1 MAEQE
6 PHSLAS
12 AFPNPPPFWKD
23 FTPDK
28 ITRMEELSK
37 NYMDTLL
44 PGDISDPSAVI
55 RVPDVPEDLIHL
67 QPPAEPEDG
76 QWRVYGDLYK
86 LNDELPTLEDQG
98 ILNLPPTHP
107 SRANNTATTTASA
120 ADPSSTA
127 AITPSE
133 IPYSDRA
140 LELKRLVKSLLLNFL
155 ELTGVL
161 ASTPSHA
168 EAKIDDIRTLL
179 INIHHALNEY
189 RPHQARESAAE
200 MMQEHL
206 DRTRRETV
214 AIRSQVDKA
223 RRVLEGLGSLS
234 VPAALPVAPSTN
246 EGGEGDWKTAQGDRD
261 AELWKTMDVIF
272 T

>member
-1 MAEQE
+1 
-6 PHSLAS
+6 
-12 AFPNPPPFWKD
+12 
-23 FTPDK
+23 
-28 ITRMEELSK
+28 MEE
-37 NYMDTLL
+37 
-44 PGDISDPSAVI
+44 
-55 RVPDVPEDLIHL
+55 
-67 QPPAEPEDG
+67 
-76 QWRVYGDLYK
+76 
-86 LNDELPTLEDQG
+86 QG

-107 SRANNTATTTASA
+107 SRANNAASTAASDTASA
-120 ADPSSTA
+120 APSNSK
-127 AITPSE
+127 E

-155 ELTGVL
+155 ELTGVM
-161 ASTPSHA
+161 ASSPAHA

-179 INIHHALNEY
+179 INVHHALNEY

-223 RRVLEGLGSLS
+223 RRVLEGLGSLT
-234 VPAALPVAPSTN
+234 VPAPLPAPLAGD
-246 EGGEGDWKTAQGDRD
+246 ELREGGDGGEGEVGWKAVQEDRD
-261 AELWKTMDVIF
+261 RELWKTMDAVF

>member
-12 AFPNPPPFWKD
+12 AWPLPPPFWKD

-28 ITRMEELSK
+28 TSQMEELRKTYIES
-37 NYMDTLL
+37 LL
-44 PGDISDPSAVI
+44 PGDLIDPAI
-55 RVPDVPEDLIHL
+55 TTRIPDVPEHLTQL

-76 QWRVYGDLYK
+76 RWRVFGAVYELDHK
-86 LNDELPTLEDQG
+86 LPTMEEQD
-98 ILNLPPTHP
+98 ILNLPATHP
-107 SRANNTATTTASA
+107 SRANAPPPPPSDTDA
-120 ADPSSTA
+120 AKE
-127 AITPSE
+127 TP
-133 IPYSDRA
+133 YTDRA

-155 ELTGVL
+155 ELTSVL
-161 ASTPSHA
+161 ASDPSHA
-168 EAKIDDIRTLL
+168 ETKIDDIRTLL

-200 MMQEHL
+200 LMQEHL
-206 DRTRRETV
+206 DRTQRETV

-223 RRVLEGLGSLS
+223 KWVLEGLGSLT
-234 VPAALPVAPSTN
+234 VPPKQP
-246 EGGEGDWKTAQGDRD
+246 EGGGGVKEDNENWEEVRKDREM
-261 AELWKTMDVIF
+261 ELWKTIDAAF

>member
-1 MAEQE
+1 M
-6 PHSLAS
+6 
-12 AFPNPPPFWKD
+12 
-23 FTPDK
+23 
-28 ITRMEELSK
+28 
-37 NYMDTLL
+37 
-44 PGDISDPSAVI
+44 
-55 RVPDVPEDLIHL
+55 
-67 QPPAEPEDG
+67 
-76 QWRVYGDLYK
+76 
-86 LNDELPTLEDQG
+86 PTLEEQG

-107 SRANNTATTTASA
+107 SRANEAIPATTTTTT
-120 ADPSSTA
+120 DPSSTTA
-127 AITPSE
+127 NNTKY

-161 ASTPSHA
+161 ASSPAHA

-179 INIHHALNEY
+179 INVHHALNEY

-223 RRVLEGLGSLS
+223 RRVLEGLGSLTVPPPSLLPQAGGDREDRAGGS
-234 VPAALPVAPSTN
+234 VG
-246 EGGEGDWKTAQGDRD
+246 GGEVDWKSVREERE
-261 AELWKTMDVIF
+261 AELWKTMDAAF